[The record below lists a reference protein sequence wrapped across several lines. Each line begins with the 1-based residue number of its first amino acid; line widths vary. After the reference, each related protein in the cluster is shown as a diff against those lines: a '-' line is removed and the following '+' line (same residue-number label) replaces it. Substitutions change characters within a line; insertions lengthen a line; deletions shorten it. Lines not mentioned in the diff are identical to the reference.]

1 MTLKLASK
9 TEIVEL
15 DGLQAKFDRMA
26 SDQSISQRLR
36 VEAAVIAGC
45 INFTIDGLNARAV
58 SVDVQSEMMQ

>member
-1 MTLKLASK
+1 MTLKLAAK

-15 DGLQAKFDRMA
+15 DDLQAKFDRMA

-58 SVDVQSEMMQ
+58 SVDVQSETMQ

>member
-1 MTLKLASK
+1 MTIKLATK

-15 DGLQAKFDRMA
+15 ADLQEKFDRMA
-26 SDQSISQRLR
+26 SDRTISERIR
-36 VEAAVIAGC
+36 VECAVIAGC